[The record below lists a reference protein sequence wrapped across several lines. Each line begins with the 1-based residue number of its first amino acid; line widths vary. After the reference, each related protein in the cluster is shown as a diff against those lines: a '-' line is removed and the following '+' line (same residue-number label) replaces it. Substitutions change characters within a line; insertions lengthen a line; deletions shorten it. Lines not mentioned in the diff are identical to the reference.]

1 MYFYCEFKQMN
12 KITCIR
18 VLADVNQIR
27 ECKEKIRV
35 YAAAF
40 SDLARVIEL
49 AGNTVR
55 LKILYLLEEEGEL
68 CPCDLSDILEMS
80 VPAISQHLRK
90 LKDGN
95 IIQANRVGQTIFYS
109 LTDDHLKILKP
120 FFKHIHHQR
129 ATEKAMSA

>member
-1 MYFYCEFKQMN
+1 MQKN
-12 KITCIR
+12 TCIR
-18 VLADVNQIR
+18 VLADVTQIK

-35 YAAAF
+35 NAGAF

-49 AGNTVR
+49 SGNTVR
-55 LKILYLLEEEGEL
+55 LKILYLLEGEGEL

-95 IIQANRVGQTIFYS
+95 IIQAKRVGQTIFYS
-109 LTDDHLKILKP
+109 LMNDHLKILKP
-120 FFKHIHHQR
+120 FFRHIHHQN
-129 ATEKAMSA
+129 ATEKITA